1 MHGVSGTV
9 TVPKKEGK
17 KHPATESA
25 VTAGTGLGTRTTNQN
40 NDWSIETQ
48 IAISLSSSCLHLR
61 GRARYRACLAMQSS
75 RQNEPAPLSRSESGS

>member
-9 TVPKKEGK
+9 TVPKKGK

-25 VTAGTGLGTRTTNQN
+25 VTASTGLGARTTNQN

-61 GRARYRACLAMQSS
+61 GRGMV
-75 RQNEPAPLSRSESGS
+75 